1 MLQKIISIL
10 SHFKMN
16 GWIHSIN
23 LDKNYITIVIYKLPG
38 MVGRRNQF
46 TYSNYLVLAD

>member
-23 LDKNYITIVIYKLPG
+23 LEADKNYITIVVHKLPG
-38 MVGRRNQF
+38 MVDEGSPH
-46 TYSNYLVLAD
+46 TAIT